1 MILFSFKLGVK
12 TWKLQL
18 SIHVTKNLLVYIGCR
33 GKGWDFVYAVKIYS
47 E

>member
-1 MILFSFKLGVK
+1 MEASTLDTCDEELISL
-12 TWKLQL
+12 
-18 SIHVTKNLLVYIGCR
+18 HLVGCR